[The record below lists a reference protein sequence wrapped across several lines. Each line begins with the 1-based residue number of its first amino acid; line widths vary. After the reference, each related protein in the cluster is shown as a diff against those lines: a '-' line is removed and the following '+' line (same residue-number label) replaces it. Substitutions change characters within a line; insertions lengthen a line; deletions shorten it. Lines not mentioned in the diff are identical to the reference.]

1 MGRALSGNFQT
12 AIKGANGC
20 SRRRHVARSPGRR
33 VPRFRRGIK
42 KPVALLLGHRSEC
55 GAIGEEEE
63 PHESIVPAGP
73 RMHL

>member
-12 AIKGANGC
+12 AIWGRMAAAVD
-20 SRRRHVARSPGRR
+20 RHVARSPGRR
-33 VPRFRRGIK
+33 APRFRRGIK
-42 KPVALLLGHRSEC
+42 KPVALSLGHRSEC
-55 GAIGEEEE
+55 GVIGEEEE